1 VSQKFLHDDDHIVDP
16 IQPRGWEVMTQGV
29 DYDVCGRD
37 TKSEVGQDAAG
48 DIRDS
53 VQSKAED

>member
-1 VSQKFLHDDDHIVDP
+1 
-16 IQPRGWEVMTQGV
+16 MTQGV

-48 DIRDS
+48 DNGS
-53 VQSKAED
+53 VKSKAEDSRTWLVSHMSVGFE